1 MRDKLRALIDQL
13 RLHGMAEVLDAELAR
28 AEREAIPAAEL
39 LVRLLGQEAASR
51 RERSLAYRLAQARL
65 PWRWSLDS
73 FPFDRQP
80 GVSKTQIQTLAGLD
94 FLRRADNVL
103 LIGKPGT
110 GKTGLALGLLR
121 EACLNGHRGRF
132 YNAQVLLDEL
142 YASLADRTTTRLM
155 GQLSRMQPLFIDELG
170 YLTIKPEQAN
180 AFFRLMDQRYSRV
193 STIIT
198 TNLDLPD
205 RYTLFDKKP
214 LVDGCSIACSIT
226 ASPSASTAPPCA
238 APTRRRHRRSAR
250 SGEPPR
256 PKPHRGPCQRPS
268 SRRARAGQ
276 APVLAILAMLAIGR
290 CAWLRVAPLLA

>member
-1 MRDKLRALIDQL
+1 MHDKLRALIDQL

-28 AEREAIPAAEL
+28 AEREAIPAAEVL
-39 LVRLLGQEAASR
+39 ARLLAQEAASR

-65 PWRWSLDS
+65 PWQWSLDS

-94 FLRRADNVL
+94 FLRRTDNVL
-103 LIGKPGT
+103 LIGNPGT

-155 GQLSRMQPLFIDELG
+155 AQLSRMQPLLIDELG

-180 AFFRLMDQRYSRV
+180 AFFRLMDQRYNR
-193 STIIT
+193 
-198 TNLDLPD
+198 
-205 RYTLFDKKP
+205 
-214 LVDGCSIACSIT
+214 
-226 ASPSASTAPPCA
+226 
-238 APTRRRHRRSAR
+238 
-250 SGEPPR
+250 
-256 PKPHRGPCQRPS
+256 
-268 SRRARAGQ
+268 
-276 APVLAILAMLAIGR
+276 
-290 CAWLRVAPLLA
+290 

>member
-1 MRDKLRALIDQL
+1 MHDKLRALIDQL
-13 RLHGMAEVLDAELAR
+13 RLHGMADALDAELAR
-28 AEREAIPAAEL
+28 AEREAIAAPEL
-39 LVRLLGQEAASR
+39 LYRLLGQEAASR
-51 RERSLAYRLAQARL
+51 RERSLAYRLIQARL

-80 GVSKTQIQTLAGLD
+80 GVRQAQIRTLAGLD

-110 GKTGLALGLLR
+110 GKTGIGIGIGIGIGLLR
-121 EACLNGHRGRF
+121 EACLNGYRGRF

-142 YASLADRTTTRLM
+142 YASLADRTTTRLL
-155 GQLSRMQPLFIDELG
+155 GQLSRMQPLLIDELG

-205 RYTLFDKKP
+205 WYALFDKKP
-214 LVDGCSIACSIT
+214 LVDALLDRLQHHCVTIRIDGPSLRSPDPPAT
-226 ASPSASTAPPCA
+226 PPASPA
-238 APTRRRHRRSAR
+238 
-250 SGEPPR
+250 
-256 PKPHRGPCQRPS
+256 
-268 SRRARAGQ
+268 RRASKA
-276 APVLAILAMLAIGR
+276 
-290 CAWLRVAPLLA
+290 

>member
-1 MRDKLRALIDQL
+1 M
-13 RLHGMAEVLDAELAR
+13 
-28 AEREAIPAAEL
+28 
-39 LVRLLGQEAASR
+39 
-51 RERSLAYRLAQARL
+51 
-65 PWRWSLDS
+65 
-73 FPFDRQP
+73 
-80 GVSKTQIQTLAGLD
+80 SKTQIQTLAGLD
-94 FLRRADNVL
+94 FLRRTDNVL

-155 GQLSRMQPLFIDELG
+155 AQLSRMQPLLIDELG

-180 AFFRLMDQRYSRV
+180 AFFRLMDQRYNRV

-205 RYTLFDKKP
+205 WYGSVRQEAAGRC
-214 LVDGCSIACSIT
+214 VDR
-226 ASPSASTAPPCA
+226 STAASLHHHP
-238 APTRRRHRRSAR
+238 HRRPLPAKPR
-250 SGEPPR
+250 SGGATAAQPEAANHPSLIGLDVPAND
-256 PKPHRGPCQRPS
+256 HRRVVL
-268 SRRARAGQ
+268 
-276 APVLAILAMLAIGR
+276 APVKVRCSQSSPCSRIAR